1 MKVRITIP
9 ESYADITIAQ
19 YKEMMKRWKEGQRN
33 KKTISDVLEVLCGA
47 DAELVERMHVED
59 IAKLT
64 KDLYWLF
71 QEPQIQDFPLMQTFM
86 LHGVEYGFIPNMQE
100 MTVGE
105 FADLET
111 YLEKGMY
118 ENLQE
123 VMAVLYR
130 QVTNKKAKL
139 YEIETYSPSKIKV
152 DAMGECPMDIAIGAV
167 VFFYRIETL
176 LANDLERYSPVV
188 ESKIK

>member
-19 YKEMMKRWKEGQRN
+19 YKEMMERWKKGERN
-33 KKTISDVLEVLCGA
+33 KNTISDVLEVLCGA

-71 QEPQIQDFPLMQTFM
+71 QEPQIHNFPLKQTFHM
-86 LHGVEYGFIPNMQE
+86 QGKEYGFIPNMQE
-100 MTVGE
+100 LTVGE

-111 YLEKGMY
+111 YLEQGMY

-130 QVTNKKAKL
+130 AVTEKKAQL
-139 YEIETYSPSKIKV
+139 YEIETYSPSKIKI
-152 DAMGECPMDIAIGAV
+152 DAMGECPMDVAIGAV

-176 LANDLERYSPVV
+176 LANALGHYSPVAG
-188 ESKIK
+188 SKTR